1 MVDISKA
8 IRFFKDECLA
18 TNDEIKEIKKLAA
31 DCLDYY
37 DKFPWAYSKNIFKYM
52 RENPYEKDDK
62 FYLYLQEIEDE
73 LLKKR

>member
-1 MVDISKA
+1 MVGISKA

-18 TNDEIKEIKKLAA
+18 TNDEIKEIKILAA
-31 DCLDYY
+31 KCLEYH
-37 DKFPWAYSKNIFKYM
+37 DKFPWAYSKNIFEYM
-52 RENPYEKDDK
+52 RKNPYEDDDK